1 MAGKPD
7 SQRQDVRSGGQG
19 AAGGTGGGAWI
30 LIALV
35 SLAPF
40 VWFYAYNLH
49 EPIRASD
56 LIRYAA
62 GTTAAAWLGFLV
74 LRWGVGVDPARL
86 GAGIAAA
93 VFLFFSYYGFVN
105 LLGLPD
111 DPVAA
116 SLIAF
121 AIVSLLIILLV
132 AFFAARPVFRLFLL
146 LFAGANLLVPVL
158 LIVSS
163 DLPAQGPGL
172 PPEEAYPLEEN
183 GVWSGTP
190 VRRPNIYWIVVDSYP
205 NAVELLDYY
214 GFDNQRFLEGLE
226 ERGFVVARE
235 SYSNFSTTLLSVPST
250 LDMEYSFDEHDPIYE
265 TRFGTVWARLP
276 GRTNSGV
283 HASFGGDNRTVSWL
297 RKLGYHY
304 VHFEG
309 QSFLI
314 TRCQGGEDV
323 CIRGEA
329 AGLTELQ
336 YRLLSLTPFRGL
348 FEEWL
353 ALNRGRQPRT
363 RAASGTG
370 IPELQNSLQVLE
382 PPEPFFLYAHIT
394 SPHRPYL
401 NDAQCNLLSADYDRR
416 GNRNFINQLQCVNRH
431 LDSLV
436 DSIAASD
443 PDAFVVLSSDH
454 GARLSIRKGT
464 PLHELSPRQIRESL
478 GILNAFRLPKECSSA
493 VHPRLTPINTMRIV
507 FACLGGEE
515 PRLLEPRH
523 FIARPDSPQRGRL
536 RRVSVR

>member
-1 MAGKPD
+1 MAGKPN
-7 SQRQDVRSGGQG
+7 SQGQQVRSEMRDSV
-19 AAGGTGGGAWI
+19 AGTGASAWV

-35 SLAPF
+35 SVAPF
-40 VWFYAYNLH
+40 VWFYANNLH
-49 EPIRASD
+49 EPIRAGD
-56 LIRYAA
+56 VTRYAI
-62 GTTAAAWLGFLV
+62 GTTVAAWLVFLV
-74 LRWGVGVDPARL
+74 LRLVSKVSPARL
-86 GAGIAAA
+86 GAGVATA
-93 VFLFFSYYGFVN
+93 VFLFFSYYGFLN
-105 LLGLPD
+105 LLGFTD
-111 DPVAA
+111 DQAA
-116 SLIAF
+116 AALIAF
-121 AIVSLLIILLV
+121 AIVSLLSIVLV
-132 AFFAARPVFRLFLL
+132 TFFAARPAFRLFLL
-146 LFAGANLLVPVL
+146 LFAGTNLLVPL
-158 LIVSS
+158 SLIVSS

-172 PPEEAYPLEEN
+172 PGEEAYPLEDNE
-183 GVWSGTP
+183 VWSGTP

-205 NAVELLDYY
+205 NAIELLDYY
-214 GFDNQRFLEGLE
+214 GFDNERFLEGLE

-250 LDMEYSFDEHDPIYE
+250 LDMEYSFDENDPVYE
-265 TRFGTVWARLP
+265 SRFGTVWARLP

-283 HASFGGDNRTVSWL
+283 HASFSGDNRTVSWL
-297 RKLGYHY
+297 RRLGYRY

-323 CIRGEA
+323 CIRGKV
-329 AGLTELQ
+329 AGPTELE

-353 ALNRGRQPRT
+353 ALNRGRQPRM

-370 IPELQNSLQVLE
+370 IPELQNSLEVLE
-382 PPEPFFLYAHIT
+382 PPKPFFLYAHIT

-431 LDSLV
+431 LDSLL
-436 DSIAASD
+436 DSIVASD
-443 PDAFVVLSSDH
+443 PEAFVVLSSDH

-478 GILNAFRLPKECSSA
+478 GILNAFRLPKECAASI
-493 VHPRLTPINTMRIV
+493 HPRLTPINTMRIV

-515 PRLLEPRH
+515 ARLLEPRH

-536 RRVSVR
+536 RQVRVR